1 MRRSQGLRW
10 IAVLTLLLPTGAF
23 GQDQPPN
30 PHEKKIAELSR
41 ERARVAVREI
51 FVALCIR
58 RAQLDIARIADAETE
73 ELAGDLAILAYYR
86 LRKVHSA
93 LLHMENDRVEKRT
106 DTERQMSIALAESDK
121 LDDEMLAT
129 ERLLWREMGWSETL
143 LPRIAGTRRKL
154 LQIELKSFSSS
165 YASLKSVAADVAR
178 SRKDLDRRL
187 SEERKLAAE
196 FDRNP

>member
-41 ERARVAVREI
+41 ERARDAVREI

-58 RAQLDIARIADAETE
+58 QAQFDIARIADAETE
-73 ELAGDLAILAYYR
+73 ELAGDLAILASYR

-178 SRKDLDRRL
+178 NRKALDRRL

>member
-1 MRRSQGLRW
+1 
-10 IAVLTLLLPTGAF
+10 
-23 GQDQPPN
+23 
-30 PHEKKIAELSR
+30 
-41 ERARVAVREI
+41 
-51 FVALCIR
+51 
-58 RAQLDIARIADAETE
+58 
-73 ELAGDLAILAYYR
+73 
-86 LRKVHSA
+86 
-93 LLHMENDRVEKRT
+93 
-106 DTERQMSIALAESDK
+106 
-121 LDDEMLAT
+121 
-129 ERLLWREMGWSETL
+129 MGWSETL